1 MTDLEEI
8 QRTKIERLYGEIEKW
23 KTKYFEQIKTDEE
36 WERYIKKSREE
47 AEEQRKRDS
56 NYVVLGI
63 TWIATLMYL
72 LFFGWGLLPF
82 DLKNG
87 NWPQDNGASM
97 ITFQGCIVTEKQ
109 SAQIRLLARYRGSI
123 TDKLKLCKKY
133 VSLILML

>member
-72 LFFGWGLLPF
+72 LFFG
-82 DLKNG
+82 
-87 NWPQDNGASM
+87 
-97 ITFQGCIVTEKQ
+97 
-109 SAQIRLLARYRGSI
+109 
-123 TDKLKLCKKY
+123 
-133 VSLILML
+133 